1 MSEKYAVP
9 EEKQL
14 VVYTSHKDEVYLPI
28 IREFENKTGI
38 CVEIHT
44 GGTAEIFKAV
54 KEAGDKCDCDVLFGG
69 GVESYEAAKDILLP
83 YAVDC
88 KDMLD
93 PRFVS
98 DGDFWTA
105 FTELPLVI
113 IYNSK
118 LLAKEDAPSSWKDL
132 LRGDLKGR
140 IAFADLYNSGTSYT
154 ILSTVSQVNGTDAKE
169 TVSLVYDQIEG
180 KVLGSSGD
188 IITNV
193 SNGTFLCG
201 VTLEETAMKAIAAG
215 YDIAMVYP
223 EEGTSAVPDGCAIVK
238 NAAHSYN
245 AGCFIDFVAGYE
257 IQRYATDKFMR
268 RPVRTDVE
276 LPGKFADIKLMD
288 FDIEKS
294 ALEESGFFEAWDECL
309 EGK

>member
-28 IREFENKTGI
+28 IREFENRTGI

-44 GGTAEIFKAV
+44 GGTAEIFKEIR
-54 KEAGDKCDCDVLFGG
+54 EAGDKSGCDVLFGG
-69 GVESYEAAKDILLP
+69 GVESYEASKDLFLP
-83 YAVDC
+83 YAC
-88 KDMLD
+88 SFKDMLD
-93 PRFVS
+93 PQFIS
-98 DGDFWTA
+98 EGDYWTA

-118 LLAKEDAPSSWKDL
+118 LVSKEDAPSSWKDL
-132 LRGDLKGR
+132 LKSDLKGR

-154 ILSTVSQVNGTDAKE
+154 ILSTVSQVSGLDAKE
-169 TVSLVYDQIEG
+169 TVSLFYDQIEG
-180 KVLGSSGD
+180 KVLGSSGE

-193 SNGTFLCG
+193 SNGTYLCG

-238 NAAHSYN
+238 NAPHSYN

-268 RPVRTDVE
+268 RSVRTDVE
-276 LPGKFADIKLMD
+276 LPGKFGSIKLMD
-288 FDIEKS
+288 FDIERA
-294 ALEESGFFEAWDECL
+294 ALEEGSFFEAWDSCL
-309 EGK
+309 EGR